1 MAQQTDILI
10 AGGGPAG
17 CIAALG
23 LVGLGHSVRLITT
36 PRRPT
41 VEGLSE
47 RVLQALAASGCRR
60 ALATVGPAVRRE
72 ASWNGVTNAANREWV
87 VARTPFDAALLE
99 DALAAGV
106 EIAAE
111 RVTKLARSDHGWRIE
126 TGRGERFL
134 GRHLVE
140 ARGRRAPGRRR
151 HGPATTALGRM
162 FQGVPTEART
172 AVAGFPH
179 GWTWYAST
187 GNGRGA
193 LQIIVSSAHPILGRR
208 ELPGFFEGRL
218 DEVAEARTWLGAG
231 RAVGEISARHAETS
245 RAAAPLE
252 DGLIRVGDAALAMDP
267 LSGHGVFEAISS
279 AKAAVPVINTF
290 VRQPDDAALAHAF
303 YEERIQIAFE
313 RFARIGRDFY
323 ALEHRF
329 ADEDFWRMRR
339 LWPDDQP
346 AHAPVS
352 TGPPVIATKPVIE
365 DGFIAARPV
374 LVTAD
379 QPRGVWQVAG
389 LPIVG
394 LLEWYRREAG
404 AFADPIPAAA
414 ARFAR
419 TEGQITTA
427 LEFLRH
433 RRLIG

>member
-23 LVGLGHSVRLITT
+23 LVRLGHSVRLITT

-47 RVLQALAASGCRR
+47 RVLQALAAAGCRR

-72 ASWNGVTNAANREWV
+72 ASWNGVASAANREWV
-87 VARTPFDAALLE
+87 VVRTPFDAALLA
-99 DALAAGV
+99 DAVAAGV
-106 EIAAE
+106 DIAAG
-111 RVTKLARSDHGWRIE
+111 RVTKLARVADGWWIE

-134 GRHLVE
+134 GSHLVE
-140 ARGRRAPGRRR
+140 ARGRRAPGRRL

-162 FQGVPTEART
+162 FQGAPTEART

-187 GNGRGA
+187 GDGCGA
-193 LQIIVSSAHPILGRR
+193 LQIIVSSARRLPGRR
-208 ELPGFFEGRL
+208 ELPGFFERL
-218 DEVAEARTWLGAG
+218 LDDVPEARTWLGAG
-231 RAVGEISARHAETS
+231 RAVGDISARHAETS
-245 RAAAPLE
+245 RAAVPLE

-267 LSGHGVFEAISS
+267 LSGHGVFEAIAS
-279 AKAAVPVINTF
+279 AKAAAPVINTLA
-290 VRQPDDAALAHAF
+290 RRPADAALAHAF
-303 YEERIQIAFE
+303 YQERVQIAFE

-323 ALEHRF
+323 ALERRF
-329 ADEDFWRMRR
+329 ADEDFWRERR

-346 AHAPVS
+346 AHAPAS

-365 DGFIAARPV
+365 DGFITARPV

-379 QPRGVWQVAG
+379 QSRGIWQVAG
-389 LPIVG
+389 VPIVG

-404 AFADPIPAAA
+404 ALADPIPAAA

-419 TEGQITTA
+419 TDGQIGTA
-427 LEFLRH
+427 LQFLRS